1 MSVRAE
7 VKGLLQARK
16 KIEQMV
22 RDMAGDAFL
31 QAMKNATL
39 IVQRSAK
46 QNAPVRT
53 NRLRASIVP
62 EIRRE
67 GMAVMGV
74 VGSNVS
80 YAPKVERPGP
90 VRRSGRRP
98 YLLPAFKDNEARVK
112 RILDD
117 AVKTIVEA

>member
-1 MSVRAE
+1 
-7 VKGLLQARK
+7 
-16 KIEQMV
+16 
-22 RDMAGDAFL
+22 
-31 QAMKNATL
+31 
-39 IVQRSAK
+39 
-46 QNAPVRT
+46 
-53 NRLRASIVP
+53 
-62 EIRRE
+62 
-67 GMAVMGV
+67 V